1 MFDIGFTELML
12 LGVVALLVLGPE
24 RLPAAARTAGVLL
37 RRARNSYQ
45 SLKSDIERE
54 LAAEEMRNSVKAMR
68 EPLQSIQDTAAELN
82 RGAAELTADLKRS
95 DPIAEPNAEP
105 NVEPKAADEAGTE
118 PAAQPERPPA
128 DSPDDDASKRAAA
141 KVDADDAFLAEGPM
155 AEQKANGDGD
165 TEQPPATE
173 PKS

>member
-45 SLKSDIERE
+45 SLKNDIERE
-54 LAAEEMRNSVKAMR
+54 LAAEEMRSNVKAMR

-82 RGAAELTADLKRS
+82 RGAAELTADLKRT
-95 DPIAEPNAEP
+95 DPIAEPGTAAKPADADAAETP
-105 NVEPKAADEAGTE
+105 AQATSPTSDEPADE
-118 PAAQPERPPA
+118 
-128 DSPDDDASKRAAA
+128 ASKRAAA
-141 KVDADDAFLAEGPM
+141 KVDADDAFLAETPP
-155 AEQKANGDGD
+155 AEQKADGD
-165 TEQPPATE
+165 SDTGQPPATE

>member
-45 SLKSDIERE
+45 SLKNDIERE
-54 LAAEEMRNSVKAMR
+54 LAAEEMRNNVKAMR

-82 RGAAELTADLKRS
+82 RGAAELTADLQRT
-95 DPIAEPNAEP
+95 DPEPGTASSPADAGEGDRDTGTQPAPPTSAEP
-105 NVEPKAADEAGTE
+105 ADE
-118 PAAQPERPPA
+118 
-128 DSPDDDASKRAAA
+128 DSKRAAA
-141 KVDADDAFLAEGPM
+141 KIDADDAFLAETPR
-155 AEQKANGDGD
+155 AEQKADGDGD
-165 TEQPPATE
+165 SEQPPATE